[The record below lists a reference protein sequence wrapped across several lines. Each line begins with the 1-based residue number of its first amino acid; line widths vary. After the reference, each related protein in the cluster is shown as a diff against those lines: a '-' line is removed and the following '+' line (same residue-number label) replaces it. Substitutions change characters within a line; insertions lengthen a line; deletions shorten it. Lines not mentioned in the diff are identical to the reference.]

1 MDKMYLCEHCRTS
14 SLSFDAEAFWDISE
28 QKFKFNFNKNRF
40 DNKQAFCG
48 VCDTWVTFYEYETD
62 PEENGYS
69 SIELDIEKYDK
80 ETLVN
85 LILFAH
91 KNNYTFNQAVN
102 EFLKT
107 VIEKHEIQD

>member
-48 VCDTWVTFYEYETD
+48 VCDTWVTFYEYETKS
-62 PEENGYS
+62 EENGYS
-69 SIELDIEKYDK
+69 SIELNFEKYEK
-80 ETLVN
+80 QTLIN

-102 EFLKT
+102 ELLKS
-107 VIEKHEIQD
+107 VIEKNEIQN

>member
-48 VCDTWVTFYEYETD
+48 VCDTWVTFYEYETI

-69 SIELDIEKYDK
+69 SLELDLEEFEKKD
-80 ETLVN
+80 
-85 LILFAH
+85 LINFILYANKH
-91 KNNYTFNQAVN
+91 NCTFN
-102 EFLKT
+102 E
-107 VIEKHEIQD
+107 VIVSSLESFINKNEIQD